1 MKRMLAFALML
12 CLMLSLAACGQKNSG
27 KQETSDGDQL
37 TVEEPVNE
45 AQDHEM
51 DADAAAAQ
59 ESGEDAA
66 QEEQTISGIVNRFG
80 DYLVLLDGDDE
91 YRIFDFGEGVDKSK
105 LEEGDKV
112 TVTYTGE
119 LGSED
124 PAPVAVSIQK
134 NG

>member
-12 CLMLSLAACGQKNSG
+12 CLTLSLAACGQKDSG
-27 KQETSDGDQL
+27 KQETSDKDQ
-37 TVEEPVNE
+37 TAVEETVNE
-45 AQDHEM
+45 EQDHEM
-51 DADAAAAQ
+51 DAAADQ
-59 ESGEDAA
+59 ENGEDAA

-80 DYLVLLDGDDE
+80 EYLVLLDGDGE
-91 YRIFDFGEGVDKSK
+91 YRIFDFGEGVDTSK

>member
-1 MKRMLAFALML
+1 M
-12 CLMLSLAACGQKNSG
+12 
-27 KQETSDGDQL
+27 
-37 TVEEPVNE
+37 
-45 AQDHEM
+45 
-51 DADAAAAQ
+51 DAAAAQ
-59 ESGEDAA
+59 ENGEDAV